1 VFIYIESSEKSAC
14 PEVYEDRLA
23 QESKMNT
30 ARDWEKPIRRLERL
44 MRLRSFPVAFKLLE
58 NKETISDIP
67 FIRRVQ
73 HKLTLCQLINLV
85 RNFDWTVGAEL
96 DDFMSVVCP
105 SIIGLTDIPAYMKD
119 GTFRSIV
126 WTKNRADAKKYE
138 SEIPRLPLGK
148 YEAVAMAPLVYN
160 PFDPDIVL
168 IYANP
173 AQMMLLINSLQFED
187 YEVLQFYCVGESS
200 CSDAIA
206 RCYLKGKAA
215 LSIPCYGERR
225 YGHAQDDELVMA
237 IPAAMMDKAL
247 NGMEALYRRG
257 IRYPI
262 SFAGAETDVIHA
274 FPAAY
279 KAENMI
285 NKLRGADNR
294 LLLGVT
300 GSIATGKTTV
310 AGMLEELGARTI
322 DFDVLS
328 RVVVEPDKPAWQDIV
343 AYFGEQILAAD
354 RTLDRT
360 KLREIVFSDL
370 EKKKKL
376 ESFQHPRIFEEFI
389 KAVEEHAGADPDAII
404 QAVVPLLIEVNMQS
418 LFHHILMVYATED
431 VQKKR
436 LMKRDGASA
445 EMALNMI
452 RSQLSAEEKK
462 GYCDLVV
469 DNTGSLAETRRQVER
484 IWRKLKNIQ
493 QERRERL

>member
-1 VFIYIESSEKSAC
+1 
-14 PEVYEDRLA
+14 
-23 QESKMNT
+23 MTT
-30 ARDWEKPIRRLERL
+30 ARDWEKPIRRLELL
-44 MRLRSFPVAFKLLE
+44 MRLKSFPVAFKLFE
-58 NKETISDIP
+58 DRQAISEIP
-67 FIRRVQ
+67 FIRRMT
-73 HKLTLCQLINLV
+73 HKSTLCQLINLV
-85 RNFDWTVGAEL
+85 RNFDWSVGAEL

-105 SIIGLTDIPAYMKD
+105 SIIGLTDIPDYMKD

-126 WTKNRADAKKYE
+126 WTKSRADAKKYE
-138 SEIPRLPLGK
+138 AEIPRLPTGK
-148 YEAVAMAPLVYN
+148 YQAVALAPLVYN

-173 AQMMLLINSLQFED
+173 AQMMLLINSLQFEN
-187 YEVLQFYCVGESS
+187 YEVMQFYCVGESS

-206 RCYLKGKAA
+206 RCYLKGKPA

-225 YGHAQDDELVMA
+225 YGHAQDDEMVMA

-262 SFAGAETDVIHA
+262 SYAGAESDVARA

-279 KAENMI
+279 GAEKMI
-285 NKLRGADNR
+285 SKLRGNDNR

-343 AYFGEQILAAD
+343 AFFGEQILAED
-354 RTLDRT
+354 RSLDRT
-360 KLREIVFSDL
+360 KLREIVFQDL

-389 KAVEEHAGADPDAII
+389 KRVEQFAGEDPNAII

-418 LFHHILMVYATED
+418 MFHNILMVYASED
-431 VQKKR
+431 EQKKR
-436 LMKRDGASA
+436 LMKRDAVSE
-445 EMALNMI
+445 EMAMNMI
-452 RSQLSAEEKK
+452 RSQLPVDEKK
-462 GYCDLVV
+462 GYCDLVI
-469 DNTGSLAETRRQVER
+469 DNSGSPEQTRKQVAKL
-484 IWRKLKNIQ
+484 WQKLKKAQ
-493 QERRERL
+493 QKKSVG

>member
-1 VFIYIESSEKSAC
+1 
-14 PEVYEDRLA
+14 
-23 QESKMNT
+23 MNT
-30 ARDWEKPIRRLERL
+30 DRDWEKPIRRLELL
-44 MRLRSFPVAFKLLE
+44 MRLKSFPVAFKLFE
-58 NKETISDIP
+58 DRQAFSEIP
-67 FIRRVQ
+67 FIRRMN
-73 HKLTLCQLINLV
+73 HKSTLCQLINLV
-85 RNFDWTVGAEL
+85 RNFDWTVGAAL

-105 SIIGLTDIPAYMKD
+105 SIIGLTDIPDYMKD

-126 WTKNRADAKKYE
+126 WTKSRADAKKYE
-138 SEIPRLPLGK
+138 TEIPRLPAGK

-187 YEVLQFYCVGESS
+187 YEVMQFYCVGESS

-206 RCYLKGKAA
+206 RCYLNQKPA

-237 IPAAMMDKAL
+237 IPAEMMDKAL

-262 SFAGAETDVIHA
+262 SYAGAETDVAHA
-274 FPAAY
+274 FPAVY
-279 KAENMI
+279 GTENMI
-285 NKLRGADNR
+285 NKLRGSDNR

-322 DFDVLS
+322 DFDLLS
-328 RVVVEPDKPAWQDIV
+328 RVVVQPDKPAWHDIV
-343 AYFGEQILAAD
+343 AFFGEQVLAAD
-354 RTLDRT
+354 RSLDRT
-360 KLREIVFSDL
+360 KLREIVFQDL

-376 ESFQHPRIFEEFI
+376 ESFQHPRIFEEFV
-389 KAVEEHAGADPDAII
+389 KQVEKYAGEDPNVII

-418 LFHHILMVYATED
+418 FFHNILMVYASEEE
-431 VQKKR
+431 QKKR
-436 LMKRDGASA
+436 LMKRDGSSEDVA
-445 EMALNMI
+445 MNMI
-452 RSQLSAEEKK
+452 RSQLSVDEKK
-462 GYCDLVV
+462 GYCDLMV
-469 DNTGSLAETRRQVER
+469 DNSGSLEETRKQVQAL
-484 IWRKLKNIQ
+484 WKKLKKIQ
-493 QERRERL
+493 LEKKTRVD